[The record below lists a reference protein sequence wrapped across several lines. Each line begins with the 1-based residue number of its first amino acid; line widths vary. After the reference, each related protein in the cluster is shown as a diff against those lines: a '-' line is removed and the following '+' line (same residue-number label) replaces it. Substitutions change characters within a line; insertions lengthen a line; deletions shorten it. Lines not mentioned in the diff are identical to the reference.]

1 MPGTYPPAPGTLSG
15 DLLTIH
21 RLLQSPTQ
29 IRRRLRTLADLRF
42 VADQL
47 LTQRFRSSGG
57 AVLYEVSE
65 PVYNE
70 REISAVTPGA
80 EYPRDTTANG
90 TAATAAVSKWGQAV
104 RVTDEKIKRSVYM
117 GEEVDRSLRKLLNTV
132 IRKVDRL
139 TIAAIAAAVTQTQTA
154 TAVWSD
160 LTSATILRDIERA
173 VGVVE
178 DLDQGYKPDTILM
191 STGRYAEF
199 ASDDK
204 INNLRRRETTEN
216 PVYTGEIEV
225 IAGLTI
231 LKTSSGNLPT
241 DDVWILDSKQLGGM
255 ADETEV
261 DPGYTVAEMG
271 VQVQTERIAKAD
283 AWDMWARR
291 LTVPVVQ
298 EPGAAIRIT
307 STAGS

>member
-15 DLLTIH
+15 DLLSIH

-42 VADQL
+42 IADQL

-65 PVYNE
+65 PVYNT
-70 REISAVTPGA
+70 REVNAVSPGG
-80 EYPRDTTANG
+80 EYPRDTTADG
-90 TAATAAVSKWGQAV
+90 TAAMAAVSKWGQAV
-104 RVTDEKIKRSVYM
+104 RVTDEKLKRSVYM
-117 GEEVDRSLRKLLNTV
+117 GEEIDRSLRKLLNTV

-139 TIAAIAAAVTQTQTA
+139 TIAAIAAAVTQTQAA

-160 LTSATILRDIERA
+160 LTNATILRDIERA

-199 ASDDK
+199 VSDDK

-216 PVYTGEIEV
+216 PVYSGEIEV

-271 VQVQTERIAKAD
+271 VQVQTDRIKNVD

-291 LTVPVVQ
+291 ITVPVVQ